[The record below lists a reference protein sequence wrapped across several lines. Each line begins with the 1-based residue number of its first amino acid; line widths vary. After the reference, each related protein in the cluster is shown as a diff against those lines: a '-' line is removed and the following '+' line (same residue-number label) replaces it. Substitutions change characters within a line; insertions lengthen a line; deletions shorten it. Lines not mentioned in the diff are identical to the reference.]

1 MQRFPQSSTLKM
13 LHNQLLPGVR
23 PFPTPH
29 SSLNW
34 LKLKKNNFTKY
45 KIVLHHYIALY
56 GVLNITEGNWVF
68 LADRLYSRMPISCS
82 AELDLQ
88 GKIHLHSRQVFPT
101 EMASVFLTTYLLT
114 YMVSK

>member
-45 KIVLHHYIALY
+45 KVVLHHYIALY
-56 GVLNITEGNWVF
+56 GVLNVTEGNWVF

-82 AELDLQ
+82 AELDYKERFICIL
-88 GKIHLHSRQVFPT
+88 GRY
-101 EMASVFLTTYLLT
+101 FLLKWPVCVALYLLT
-114 YMVSK
+114 YMVS